1 VTCHAALDDAAK
13 GPAALIKN
21 DVHITHG
28 LSCADCH
35 GGNRTSDDPDVAM
48 NKAKGFKGKPT
59 RADIPKFCA
68 ACHSSPDYMRK
79 YAPRERVDQFE
90 LYQTSVHGKR
100 LAAGDTAVATCIDC
114 HSVHDIRTVKDSAS
128 PVYLLHVSETC
139 SRCHSDTQKMAPYKI
154 PTNQFQEYRNS
165 VHWEALSKRRDLS
178 APSCASCHGNH
189 GAKPPQVESV
199 SAVCG
204 SCHVLFENLY
214 EKSVHT
220 AVFSGAGGGGGCMVC
235 HSNHAVHYP
244 STAMLAGPKAVCSA
258 CHDAGTAPAGA
269 ATQMAGW
276 LDGLDTALK
285 QSETL
290 LAKAEKSGM
299 EVSEAQVRLI
309 DGRENLV
316 KARLALH
323 SMKPAE
329 MQKPVDEGMAIAKAT
344 QKAGEFALHE
354 RNTRRLGLAVSVVL
368 IGVAILAIRLLLRR
382 LESTS

>member
-1 VTCHAALDDAAK
+1 
-13 GPAALIKN
+13 
-21 DVHITHG
+21 
-28 LSCADCH
+28 
-35 GGNRTSDDPDVAM
+35 
-48 NKAKGFKGKPT
+48 
-59 RADIPKFCA
+59 
-68 ACHSSPDYMRK
+68 MRK

-114 HSVHDIRTVKDSAS
+114 HSVHDIRAVKDSVS
-128 PVYLLHVSETC
+128 PVHPLHVSETC
-139 SRCHSDTQKMAPYKI
+139 SRCHSDTRKMAPYKI
-154 PTNQFQEYRNS
+154 PTNQFQEYKTS
-165 VHWEALSKRRDLS
+165 VHWEALSKRSDLS

-204 SCHVLFENLY
+204 SCHVLFEQLY
-214 EKSVHT
+214 EKSVHN

-235 HSNHAVHYP
+235 HSNHAVQYP

-258 CHDAGTAPAGA
+258 CHDGGTAPAGA
-269 ATQMAGW
+269 ATQMAAW

-285 QSETL
+285 QSDTV

-323 SMKPAE
+323 SMKPTE
-329 MQKPVDEGMAIAKAT
+329 MQKPVDEGMAIAKST

-354 RNTRRLGLAVSVVL
+354 KDTRRLGLAVSVVL
-368 IGVAILAIRLLLRR
+368 IGIAILAIRLLLRR
-382 LESTS
+382 MESPH